1 MMFIIMFET
10 FIKIDSLQHL
20 RDESSLRTDQ
30 ISALQHSLFWRY
42 ANFSKLEIKLKPL
55 EMVIFFVLHIK
66 SNV

>member
-1 MMFIIMFET
+1 MMFIIMSET

-42 ANFSKLEIKLKPL
+42 AGFYQELEIRLKPL
-55 EMVIFFVLHIK
+55 EMVIFCASHK
-66 SNV
+66 K